1 MLSYEFMSPK
11 DEEKVGTVI
20 WIDYDVIEVLFVD
33 GAVTR
38 ESQNECLYYKF
49 WKCID
54 MVCY

>member
-1 MLSYEFMSPK
+1 MSPK